1 HSSDSPESMWFASLL
16 IFAALQGL
24 YGSQL
29 LCRNKYSFCNSLAPT
44 IDWGNGFPPQESEME
59 DICLKAESYYTCL
72 VECSVLSPDPL
83 DTTTETIN
91 ATLAIVKEVC
101 NKESRLHTEKVKDDS
116 TNLLQI
122 RCSRCLTLDLR
133 FFATDTKHSRFG
145 CSTAT
150 TAVHMRNYLRSS
162 ECYIDLASTDIGYEC
177 GKKAEIMYNGYI
189 SYLSESEDVDD
200 ADRTRHRYCMER
212 AYKMA
217 CVALE
222 ILEECGEGA
231 QTTYLELVHRSK
243 YMSPICSRSTVR
255 ELRGEFIEF
264 LAEDEKQEKN
274 LLQSFNL

>member
-1 HSSDSPESMWFASLL
+1 MQYCQKFTGTVKVIWLFSADHSSDSAESMWFAPLL

-91 ATLAIVKEVC
+91 ATLAVVKEVC
-101 NKESRLHTEKVKDDS
+101 NKESRLHRE
-116 TNLLQI
+116 
-122 RCSRCLTLDLR
+122 
-133 FFATDTKHSRFG
+133 
-145 CSTAT
+145 
-150 TAVHMRNYLRSS
+150 YLRSS

-255 ELRGEFIEF
+255 ELREEFIEF